1 MSEAFANSSLPERTG
16 PPGVK
21 AIRTQQGG
29 KDIVLINMGPSHPS
43 THGVLRLVLELDGE
57 MVEKCTADLGYLH
70 RGFEKIAENKT
81 WQQFIT
87 WTDRMDYLAPI
98 SNNIAYIMAVE
109 KLLDIHVPPRCAAL
123 RVVLC
128 EMARISAHYVCIGTG
143 ALDIG
148 AATVFFYTFQQRELL
163 YDLYERLTGARF
175 TTSAVRIGGMT
186 RDIPEGWLDAAREW
200 AKGTRQVVDECDK
213 LLTRNRIWMER
224 TQGVGILTKE
234 EALSYAATGP
244 VIRGSGC
251 EWDLRRAE
259 PYLGYEQYD
268 FEIPYDT
275 EGDVYSR
282 YLVRMEEMRQSCRII
297 EQAASRVPAGPMN
310 ADAPK
315 VVLPSKE
322 KVLTS
327 MEDLIHHFI
336 ILTEGVRPPQGEVY
350 HAIEAPKGELG
361 FYVVSDGG
369 PAAYRCRIRPAAF
382 VNLQTI
388 EKIAVG
394 RYVADAVAII
404 GSLDPVMG
412 EVDR

>member
-1 MSEAFANSSLPERTG
+1 MSEPLIQHDPHDERET
-16 PPGVK
+16 
-21 AIRTQQGG
+21 IT
-29 KDIVLINMGPSHPS
+29 INMGPSHPS

-57 MVEKCTADLGYLH
+57 TVLSCKPDLGYLH

-98 SNNIAYIMAVE
+98 SNNISYVLAVE
-109 KLLDIHVPPRCAAL
+109 KLLGLEVPERCRVL
-123 RVVLC
+123 RVILC
-128 EMARISAHYVCIGTG
+128 EMARISAHLLWLGTH
-143 ALDIG
+143 ALDLG
-148 AATVFFYTFQQRELL
+148 AATVFFYTFQQREVL

-175 TTSAVRIGGMT
+175 TTSGVRIGGMY
-186 RDIPEGWLDAAREW
+186 RDIPPGWIEKLAEW
-200 AKGTRQVVDECDK
+200 NKGVVAVIDECDG
-213 LLTRNRIWMER
+213 LLTRNRIWIDR
-224 TQGVGILTKE
+224 TQNVGVISLEDAK
-234 EALSYAATGP
+234 ALGLTGP
-244 VIRGSGC
+244 PLRGSGI
-251 EWDLRRAE
+251 EWDLRKAQ
-259 PYLGYEQYD
+259 PYLGYEEYD
-268 FEIPYDT
+268 FEIPCGT
-275 EGDVYSR
+275 VGDVYDR
-282 YLVRMEEMRQSCRII
+282 YLVRMEEMRQSAKII
-297 EQAASRVPAGPMN
+297 TQAIAKLPEGPLN

-315 VVLPSKE
+315 IVLPPKQ

-336 ILTEGVRPPQGEVY
+336 ILTEGIRPPQAEVY

-369 PAAYRCRIRPAAF
+369 PCAYRCRIRPAAF
-382 VNLQTI
+382 VNLQSI

-394 RYVADAVAII
+394 ALVADVVAII